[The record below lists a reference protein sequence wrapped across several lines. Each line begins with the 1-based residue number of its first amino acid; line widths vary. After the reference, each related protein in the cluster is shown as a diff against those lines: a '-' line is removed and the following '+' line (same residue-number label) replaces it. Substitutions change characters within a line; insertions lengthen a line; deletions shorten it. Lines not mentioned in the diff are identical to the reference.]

1 MQVLFCLLFTGSL
14 FWTRRGEILQEVRS
28 DMILNVVRRPFRG
41 KVCMIRMICL
51 ELARLDYGEEK
62 YNSTIILIIHTNM
75 QWFYMLSVD
84 ILKRIM

>member
-14 FWTRRGEILQEVRS
+14 FWTRRGEILREVRS

-62 YNSTIILIIHTNM
+62 YNSAIILITHTNM
-75 QWFYMLSVD
+75 QWLYMLSVD
-84 ILKRIM
+84 ILKGLM

>member
-28 DMILNVVRRPFRG
+28 DMTFKCSQKAIPG

-51 ELARLDYGEEK
+51 ELARLGYREEK
-62 YNSTIILIIHTNM
+62 YNPAIILIIHTNM
-75 QWFYMLSVD
+75 QWFYILSVD
-84 ILKRIM
+84 ILKGLM

>member
-1 MQVLFCLLFTGSL
+1 
-14 FWTRRGEILQEVRS
+14 
-28 DMILNVVRRPFRG
+28 MILNVVRRPFRG

>member
-1 MQVLFCLLFTGSL
+1 MTFKCSQKA
-14 FWTRRGEILQEVRS
+14 I
-28 DMILNVVRRPFRG
+28 PG

-51 ELARLDYGEEK
+51 ELARLGYREEK
-62 YNSTIILIIHTNM
+62 HNSIIILIIHTNM